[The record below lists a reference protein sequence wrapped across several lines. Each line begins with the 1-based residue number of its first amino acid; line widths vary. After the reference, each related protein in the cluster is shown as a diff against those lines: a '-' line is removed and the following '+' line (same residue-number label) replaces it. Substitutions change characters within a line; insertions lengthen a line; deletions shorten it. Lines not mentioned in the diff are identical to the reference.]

1 MPRDGIA
8 IEAADALDP
17 LTALPAWV
25 KGEKRLSSM
34 LPYVSLVTDRTIRTR
49 GNELMQCIR
58 LEGVNSTT
66 SEDAHLDRIGSLLA
80 GIVAQVGTGFSFY
93 LHKVSKAVDVTLP
106 PIPGEGFASAVDQ
119 RWRTHL
125 GRSGLRDKT
134 ITLSVLKRPETGS
147 RLPFGLGASR
157 TRFAA
162 DTTRRLRKL
171 DEVVGFLLS
180 SFDELKPSLLAA
192 STGEL
197 FGFLGSLNTGEE
209 HPLFPRSR
217 LGVIAEDVANTRVT
231 FRGTTIVLSDG
242 AVGEKVGAIFAVKNY
257 PAKTDSLMLDELN
270 LPVDM
275 VVTHS
280 FVPINVN
287 IMAGRIKRQ
296 LRLMQAANDGAVS
309 LAQELE
315 LAQDDLESKRLIFGE
330 HHMTVAVYAR
340 SQAALDDI
348 ASEIRNISAT
358 SGINLISEAFGARAH
373 FMAQHPGN
381 TGARSR
387 KAAITNHNFADL
399 ATFHRT
405 PLGKTGREVPW
416 GVPITLFPTPERSG
430 FRFNFHEQGAPDREP
445 TGGHT
450 LILGRPGSGKSV
462 LAAFLMTMARRAGA
476 RLFVFDYRA
485 GMEMAVRALG
495 GSYST
500 VRAGRPTGLNPLQTE
515 IDARGQAWL
524 ADWLASLLE
533 RRDRPLTPV
542 QTNRLQEVV
551 RQNASAGNAGL
562 RNWSDF
568 ASLLVSTDDDGDLFE
583 RMQEWTAEGR
593 YGWMFGSNTEDTFSL
608 DGDVSGFD
616 LTGILDSESE
626 RERMAVLS
634 YLFRR
639 VERVIEDRKPTIIVI
654 DEAWKALDNAYFAE
668 RLSNWLV
675 TARKQNAVVVMMT
688 QYASQLERTR
698 TGKTIVEA
706 VPTQVLLPNIRAS
719 AADYAML
726 GLSDKELDVLLG
738 VGSASRL
745 ALVRDDR
752 GAVVIDADLSS
763 LGPLV
768 TILGGMEK
776 GEDLVG
782 ADYRE
787 RPNFWA
793 DFWRAT

>member
-1 MPRDGIA
+1 MARD
-8 IEAADALDP
+8 EAADDVAEALDP
-17 LTALPAWV
+17 LTALPTWV
-25 KGEKRLSSM
+25 KGEKRLSMM

-66 SEDAHLDRIGSLLA
+66 SEDAHLDRIGELLA
-80 GIVAQVGTGFSFY
+80 GIVAQVGTEFSFY

-106 PIPGEGFASAVDQ
+106 PIPGEGFAAAIDQ
-119 RWRTHL
+119 RWRAHL

-134 ITLSVLKRPETGS
+134 LTLTVLKRPETGS
-147 RLPFGLGASR
+147 RLPIGLGASR
-157 TRFAA
+157 ARHAA

-180 SFDELKPSLLAA
+180 SFDELKPRLLAA

-197 FGFLGSLNTGEE
+197 LGFLGSLNTGEE
-209 HPLFPRSR
+209 HPLYPRSR

-231 FRGTTIVLSDG
+231 FRGTTIALSDG
-242 AVGEKVGAIFAVKNY
+242 AVGDKLGTIFAVKNY

-280 FVPINVN
+280 FVPINAN

-340 SQAALDDI
+340 TRGQLDDI
-348 ASEIRNISAT
+348 AAEIRSISAT
-358 SGINLISEAFGARAH
+358 SGINLISEAFGCCAH

-515 IDARGQAWL
+515 IDPRGQAWL

-568 ASLLVSTDDDGDLFE
+568 ASLLVSTDDEGDLFE

-593 YGWMFGSNTEDTFSL
+593 YGWIFGANANDTFQIGGSTEA
-608 DGDVSGFD
+608 DVAGFD

-719 AADYAML
+719 ATDYAML
-726 GLSDKELDVLLG
+726 GLSEKELDVLLG

-752 GAVVIDADLSS
+752 GAVVIDADLSA

-776 GEDLVG
+776 GEALVG
-782 ADYRE
+782 PNYRD
-787 RPNFWA
+787 RP
-793 DFWRAT
+793 DFWRVT

>member
-1 MPRDGIA
+1 MPRDA
-8 IEAADALDP
+8 VADDVADALDP

-66 SEDAHLDRIGSLLA
+66 SEDAHLDRIGGLLA

-106 PIPGEGFASAVDQ
+106 PIPGAGFAAAVDQ
-119 RWRTHL
+119 SWQAHL

-134 ITLSVLKRPETGS
+134 LTLTVLKRPETGS
-147 RLPFGLGASR
+147 RLPFGLSAGRAR
-157 TRFAA
+157 HAA

-180 SFDELKPSLLAA
+180 SFDELKPRLLAA

-197 FGFLGSLNTGEE
+197 LGFLGSLNVGEE
-209 HPLFPRSR
+209 HPLYPRSR

-231 FRGTTIVLSDG
+231 FRGTTIALSDG
-242 AVGEKVGAIFAVKNY
+242 AVGDKLGTIFAVKNY

-280 FVPINVN
+280 FVPINAN

-340 SQAALDDI
+340 TRGQLDDI
-348 ASEIRNISAT
+348 AAEIRNISAT

-430 FRFNFHEQGAPDREP
+430 FRFNFHEQGTPDREP

-568 ASLLVSTDDDGDLFE
+568 ASLLVSTDDEGDLFE

-593 YGWMFGSNTEDTFSL
+593 YGWIFGANTEDSFSI
-608 DGDVSGFD
+608 DGEVAGFD

-726 GLSDKELDVLLG
+726 GLSEKELDVLLG

-752 GAVVIDADLSS
+752 GAVVIDADLGA

-776 GEDLVG
+776 GEALVG
-782 ADYRE
+782 PDYRD
-787 RPNFWA
+787 RP
-793 DFWRAT
+793 DFWRVT

>member
-1 MPRDGIA
+1 
-8 IEAADALDP
+8 
-17 LTALPAWV
+17 
-25 KGEKRLSSM
+25 
-34 LPYVSLVTDRTIRTR
+34 
-49 GNELMQCIR
+49 
-58 LEGVNSTT
+58 
-66 SEDAHLDRIGSLLA
+66 
-80 GIVAQVGTGFSFY
+80 
-93 LHKVSKAVDVTLP
+93 
-106 PIPGEGFASAVDQ
+106 
-119 RWRTHL
+119 
-125 GRSGLRDKT
+125 
-134 ITLSVLKRPETGS
+134 
-147 RLPFGLGASR
+147 LPFGLAASHAR
-157 TRFAA
+157 LAA
-162 DTTRRLRKL
+162 DTTRRMRKL

-180 SFDELKPSLLAA
+180 SFDELKPRLLAA

-197 FGFLGSLNTGEE
+197 LGFLGALNTGEE

-231 FRGTTIVLSDG
+231 FHGSTISLSDG

-280 FVPINVN
+280 FVPINSN

-309 LAQELE
+309 LSQELE

-340 SQAALDDI
+340 SRAALDDI
-348 ASEIRNISAT
+348 AAEIRNISAT
-358 SGINLISEAFGARAH
+358 SGVNLISEAFGARAH
-373 FMAQHPGN
+373 YMAQHPGN

-405 PLGKTGREVPW
+405 PLGKTGVEVPW

-462 LAAFLMTMARRAGA
+462 LAAFLMTMARRADA
-476 RLFVFDYRA
+476 RVFVFDYRA

-500 VRAGRPTGLNPLQTE
+500 VRAGLPTGLNPLQTE

-562 RNWSDF
+562 RNWSDL
-568 ASLLVSTDDDGDLFE
+568 ASLLVSTDDDGDLYE
-583 RMQEWTAEGR
+583 RMQEWTEGGR
-593 YGWMFGSNTEDTFSL
+593 YGWIFGANAEDTLSL
-608 DGDVSGFD
+608 EGDMAGFD

-675 TARKQNAVVVMMT
+675 TARKQNAVVVMLT

-726 GLSDKELDVLLG
+726 GLSEKELDVLLG

-752 GAVVIDADLSS
+752 GAVVIDADLSA

-776 GEDLVG
+776 GETLVG
-782 ADYRE
+782 ADYRD
-787 RPNFWA
+787 RS
-793 DFWRAT
+793 DFWRVP

>member
-1 MPRDGIA
+1 MPRDGL
-8 IEAADALDP
+8 ADDVEGALDP

-66 SEDAHLDRIGSLLA
+66 SEDAHLDRIGGLLA

-106 PIPGEGFASAVDQ
+106 PIPGAGFAAAVDQ
-119 RWRTHL
+119 RWQAHL
-125 GRSGLRDKT
+125 GWSGLRDKT
-134 ITLSVLKRPETGS
+134 LTLTVLKRPETGS
-147 RLPFGLGASR
+147 RLPFGLSAGRAR
-157 TRFAA
+157 HAA

-180 SFDELKPSLLAA
+180 SFDELKPRLLAA

-197 FGFLGSLNTGEE
+197 LGFLGSLNVGEE
-209 HPLFPRSR
+209 HPLYPRSR

-231 FRGTTIVLSDG
+231 FRGTTIALSDG
-242 AVGEKVGAIFAVKNY
+242 AVGDKLGTIFAVKNY

-280 FVPINVN
+280 FVPINAN

-340 SQAALDDI
+340 TQTALDDI
-348 ASEIRNISAT
+348 AAEIRNISAT

-405 PLGKTGREVPW
+405 PLGKIGREVPW

-430 FRFNFHEQGAPDREP
+430 FRFNFHEEGAPDREP

-593 YGWMFGSNTEDTFSL
+593 YGWIFGANANDTFQIGGST
-608 DGDVSGFD
+608 DADVAGFD

-726 GLSDKELDVLLG
+726 GLSEKELDVLLG

-752 GAVVIDADLSS
+752 GAVVIDADLSA

-776 GEDLVG
+776 GEALVG
-782 ADYRE
+782 PEYRD
-787 RPNFWA
+787 RP
-793 DFWRAT
+793 DFWRVT

>member
-1 MPRDGIA
+1 M
-8 IEAADALDP
+8 
-17 LTALPAWV
+17 
-25 KGEKRLSSM
+25 
-34 LPYVSLVTDRTIRTR
+34 
-49 GNELMQCIR
+49 
-58 LEGVNSTT
+58 
-66 SEDAHLDRIGSLLA
+66 
-80 GIVAQVGTGFSFY
+80 
-93 LHKVSKAVDVTLP
+93 
-106 PIPGEGFASAVDQ
+106 
-119 RWRTHL
+119 
-125 GRSGLRDKT
+125 
-134 ITLSVLKRPETGS
+134 
-147 RLPFGLGASR
+147 
-157 TRFAA
+157 
-162 DTTRRLRKL
+162 RKL

-180 SFDELKPSLLAA
+180 SFDELKPRLLAA

-197 FGFLGSLNTGEE
+197 LGFLGSLNTGEE

-231 FRGTTIVLSDG
+231 FRGTTIALSDG
-242 AVGEKVGAIFAVKNY
+242 AVGDKLGAIFAVKNY
-257 PAKTDSLMLDELN
+257 PAKTDGLMLDELN

-280 FVPINVN
+280 FVPINAN

-340 SQAALDDI
+340 TRGQLDDI
-348 ASEIRNISAT
+348 AAEIRNISAT

-430 FRFNFHEQGAPDREP
+430 FRFNFHEQGAPDFEP

-476 RLFVFDYRA
+476 RVFVFDYRA

-551 RQNASAGNAGL
+551 RQNASAGNSGL

-568 ASLLVSTDDDGDLFE
+568 ASLLVSTDDEGDLFE
-583 RMQEWTAEGR
+583 RMQEWTADGR
-593 YGWMFGSNTEDTFSL
+593 YGWIFGANAEDSFSI
-608 DGDVSGFD
+608 DGDVAGFD

-752 GAVVIDADLSS
+752 GAVVIDADLSA

-776 GEDLVG
+776 GEALVG
-782 ADYRE
+782 TDYRE
-787 RPNFWA
+787 RQ
-793 DFWRAT
+793 DFWRVT